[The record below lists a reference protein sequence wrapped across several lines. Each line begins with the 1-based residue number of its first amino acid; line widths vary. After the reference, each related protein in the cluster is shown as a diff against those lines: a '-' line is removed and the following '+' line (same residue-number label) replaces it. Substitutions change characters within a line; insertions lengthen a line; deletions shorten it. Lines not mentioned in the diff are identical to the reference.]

1 MYLLLVRMIIDYV
14 CISVIRYYFV
24 RLVWINLFLF
34 RIVCDVDIY
43 INFVLVLK
51 KLILE
56 RWVIVSWLVN
66 GVNGF

>member
-56 RWVIVSWLVN
+56 RWVIVSRLVN